1 MVNLSGLLPPKP
13 VLDGYLREYGFSYVR
28 EQFFDEN
35 FNLKPDAPEE
45 LRIEEERSKSIPV
58 NEWLSP
64 SSDAFRGV
72 ESL

>member
-1 MVNLSGLLPPKP
+1 MSSLLPPKP
-13 VLDGYLREYGFSYVR
+13 VLDSYLRKYGFSYVR

-45 LRIEEERSKSIPV
+45 LRIEEERSKGISV
-58 NEWLSP
+58 NEWLSS

-72 ESL
+72 DSL